1 MECSCK
7 SWDCKM
13 CNTNIRI
20 EAHYIV
26 TKCLT
31 IPITIKKE
39 ELGLSKKQFIE
50 NRRIA
55 RKKASE
61 QAREKKWEDMKATMD
76 RVRKGMPPTTP

>member
-7 SWDCKM
+7 SWDCKT
-13 CNTNIRI
+13 CNTNIRM
-20 EAHYIV
+20 EAQYIV

-31 IPITIKKE
+31 IPIKKE

-55 RKKASE
+55 R
-61 QAREKKWEDMKATMD
+61 EKKWEDMKETMA
-76 RVRKGMPPTTP
+76 RVRRSLQPEASM